1 VGTTLKRN
9 PLLWVALLLLA
20 VAVGTMALLATAQT
34 ARADGTGP
42 SVTPKIISGNTTCK
56 TLLGNDAAYEL
67 KIDPPKSGTFGP
79 ITATISD
86 DGTQVDFTSTV
97 PVLGVFVKGGNI
109 GGNFYD
115 YRPGGTLGDNNLTT
129 PTGPQGQP
137 QQISHVSFCWNSK
150 PEPPKEALTASKT
163 ANATYDR
170 TIKWDLTKSVD
181 PDSHNGNAGD
191 SFGSD
196 WTVKATKTA
205 TEDNFEVTGKI
216 TITNPN
222 ATAVG
227 FDVTDKLDDGTMADV
242 DCDPNTAGNQ
252 ATGTVPANG
261 SATCDYTALPTTK
274 DATSNNV
281 QVSSTTQG
289 VPGAT
294 ALADVTWKANV
305 IGDEKVTLGD
315 PRFAYSE
322 EISDPAT
329 KPFPE
334 TFTCPT
340 DPAKYTDGQYSFTET
355 NTATLKGVNTDLSAN
370 AAVKVDCSLAA
381 LTAKKTANGSF
392 DRKITWDLTKTVT
405 PQSTF
410 SGNAGDSFNYTWNV
424 KATKS
429 VVEDNYKVTGKITV
443 GNPASIAQT
452 FNVADKLDDG
462 TVADVDCD
470 PNTAGN
476 QASATVA
483 AGGSIECS
491 YVASAAKATSNT
503 ATVSAP
509 GNKDVEATAP
519 VSYTANV
526 IGDESVTLGDASPKD
541 TPPVSFSQPISDST
555 TKTFDRTFAC
565 PTDPAKYTNFLFS
578 QTNTNTATL
587 KGAKTDLKRDASVT
601 FNCKYPWRAETATGA
616 GTRYPGTSNWFMYTA
631 YQTTK
636 VDLIAGQNYDAGDIY
651 MTRPGDGNTYIKVTL
666 ATSPVLFRWANVK
679 ENLKIQDFAKAPT
692 SYVEP
697 GSFKYKFTV
706 TPQSTVTYT
715 AKIPGTTAKFY
726 GIHASV
732 ERFVN

>member
-1 VGTTLKRN
+1 
-9 PLLWVALLLLA
+9 LLA

-115 YRPGGTLGDNNLTT
+115 YRPAGTLGDNNLTT

-163 ANATYDR
+163 ADATYDR

-227 FDVTDKLDDGTMADV
+227 FDVTDKLDDGT
-242 DCDPNTAGNQ
+242 
-252 ATGTVPANG
+252 
-261 SATCDYTALPTTK
+261 
-274 DATSNNV
+274 
-281 QVSSTTQG
+281 
-289 VPGAT
+289 
-294 ALADVTWKANV
+294 
-305 IGDEKVTLGD
+305 
-315 PRFAYSE
+315 
-322 EISDPAT
+322 
-329 KPFPE
+329 
-334 TFTCPT
+334 
-340 DPAKYTDGQYSFTET
+340 
-355 NTATLKGVNTDLSAN
+355 
-370 AAVKVDCSLAA
+370 
-381 LTAKKTANGSF
+381 
-392 DRKITWDLTKTVT
+392 
-405 PQSTF
+405 
-410 SGNAGDSFNYTWNV
+410 
-424 KATKS
+424 
-429 VVEDNYKVTGKITV
+429 
-443 GNPASIAQT
+443 
-452 FNVADKLDDG
+452 
-462 TVADVDCD
+462 VADVDCD

-483 AGGSIECS
+483 AGGSVECS

-587 KGAKTDLKRDASVT
+587 KGPNTTVPPATASVT
-601 FNCKYPWRAETATGA
+601 FNCKYPWRAETATGN
-616 GTRYPGTSNWFMYTA
+616 GTKYPGTSNWFMYTP

-636 VDLIAGQNYDAGDIY
+636 VDLIAGQNYDAGDIL
-651 MTRPGDGNTYIKVTL
+651 MTRDATKTYITVTL
-666 ATSPVLFRWANVK
+666 ASGFRFANVK